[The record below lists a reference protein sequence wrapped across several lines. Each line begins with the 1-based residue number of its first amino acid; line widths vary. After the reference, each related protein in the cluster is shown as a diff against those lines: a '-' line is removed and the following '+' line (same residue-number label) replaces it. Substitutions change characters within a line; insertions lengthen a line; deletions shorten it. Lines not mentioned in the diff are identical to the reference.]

1 MVAAPV
7 PEAGEISFIAKSC
20 RVNVQSVSTRT
31 FIRRD
36 VAEARQR
43 TDESRAWLGGI
54 AVTNIAVKHGEL
66 VVADPSADRV
76 ARLSDGQRECL
87 ILVDQHLSS
96 KEIALRLGI
105 SPHTVDQRV
114 RQSLQILQVD
124 KRGEA
129 ARLVALALRHSDDAA
144 YQRLIHQAPYIDG
157 ASSPRHDKGAV
168 GHQIRQADRA
178 GEPSLVGIETEQ
190 RPAGGW
196 ASLPLPFATRS
207 HSANEMSVGAR
218 LLWIVLIAIGAAFAA
233 GMYLAGLESLSRM
246 MSSHA

>member
-1 MVAAPV
+1 MATLA
-7 PEAGEISFIAKSC
+7 
-20 RVNVQSVSTRT
+20 VQRWGL
-31 FIRRD
+31 D
-36 VAEARQR
+36 L
-43 TDESRAWLGGI
+43 TDSL
-54 AVTNIAVKHGEL
+54 
-66 VVADPSADRV
+66 DDRV
-76 ARLSDGQRECL
+76 ARLSDGQLQCL
-87 ILVDQHLSS
+87 ALVGQHLSS

-114 RQSLQILQVD
+114 RQSLHILQVE

-129 ARLVALALRHSDDAA
+129 ARLVASSLRSSGDPA
-144 YQRLIHQAPYIDG
+144 YQRLIHQPPYID
-157 ASSPRHDKGAV
+157 AAPAPRHQEGAV

-190 RPAGGW
+190 RPGDRW

-207 HSANEMSVGAR
+207 QSVNDMSVGVR

-246 MSSHA
+246 MSGHN